1 MPGVIVV
8 VDEMGYKDLREFL
21 QKLEQEGQLVN
32 SHDEVMPEPDL
43 RAVARAA
50 IDLPDGPAVV
60 LDNVKG
66 YCGKQVA
73 LNVHGSWAN
82 HALMLGMSKDTSV
95 KEQFYELDRRWRKFP
110 GELQHITNA
119 PCQEVVVRDN
129 INLYELLPL
138 FRVNKYDGGFYLSK
152 ACVVTKD
159 LEDPDNIDKENVGVY
174 RLQVQG
180 PDTIGMQ
187 AMAFHDLG
195 IHLRKAEERN
205 QPLPVAI
212 CIGVHPALMFM
223 ACAAIP
229 YDQSEYKY
237 SAALN
242 GQPEILTKAITADL
256 DIPAYAEYVIE
267 GYVIPRQRF
276 PEGPFGEFP
285 GSYSGVRNQTR
296 IQVTAVTHRRNPI
309 FENLY
314 IGRPWTEHDYLIG
327 LSTSL
332 SVYRQVADTMP
343 EVVAVNATYQHGL
356 TIIVALKSKFGG
368 FAKSVAFRVASTNHG
383 ISYAKNIILVDAD
396 VDPFNLNEVM
406 TALSTRVRPEKDVM
420 IAANT
425 PGMPLD
431 PCSEPPG
438 MGGKLIIDATTP
450 VPPEQLMREVRMV
463 DHVADLDRFQDMLA
477 ALRGDKRG

>member
-1 MPGVIVV
+1 
-8 VDEMGYKDLREFL
+8 MGYRDLRDYLRTLEDEL
-21 QKLEQEGQLVN
+21 QLIRVGDKIL
-32 SHDEVMPEPDL
+32 PEPDV

-50 IDLPDGPAVV
+50 IDMPDGPAVL

-66 YCGKQVA
+66 YRGRKIA

-82 HALMLGMSKDTSV
+82 HALMLGLPKNTSV
-95 KEQFYELDRRWRKFP
+95 KEQYFELNRRWSKYP
-110 GELQHITNA
+110 GEIQHVKNA
-119 PCQEVVVRDN
+119 PCQEVVVRKN

-138 FRVNKYDGGFYLSK
+138 FRINKFDGGFYLSK

-159 LEDPDNIDKENVGVY
+159 IQDPQNFDKENVGVY

-180 PDTIGMQ
+180 PDTIGIQ
-187 AMAFHDLG
+187 ALAFHDIG
-195 IHLRKAEERN
+195 IHLRKAEEIN
-205 QPLPVAI
+205 EPLPVAI
-212 CIGVHPALMFM
+212 CIGVHPVLLFM

-242 GQPEILTKAITADL
+242 GQPEALTKAVTADL

-285 GSYSGVRNQTR
+285 GSYSGVRNQSR
-296 IQVTAVTHRRNPI
+296 IQVTAVTHRREPI

-332 SVYRQVADTMP
+332 SVARQIQDTMP

-356 TIIVALKSKFGG
+356 SVIVALRSKFGG
-368 FAKSVAFRVASTNHG
+368 YAKSVAFRVAATNHG

-396 VDPFNLNEVM
+396 VDPFNLTEVM
-406 TALSTRVRPEKDVM
+406 TALSTRVRPDKDVM
-420 IAANT
+420 VLANT

-438 MGGKLIIDATTP
+438 MGSKLVIDATTP
-450 VPPEQLMREVRMV
+450 VAPEPLMREVRMIDNV
-463 DHVADLDRFQDMLA
+463 SEAARFRDMLA
-477 ALRGDKRG
+477 ELRNITRLCSLITPPL

>member
-1 MPGVIVV
+1 
-8 VDEMGYKDLREFL
+8 MGYKDLREFL
-21 QKLEQEGQLVN
+21 QALEQAGQLI
-32 SHDEVMPEPDL
+32 HAHEEVWPEPDI
-43 RAVARAA
+43 RAIGRAA
-50 IDLPDGPAVV
+50 LDMPDGPAVIV
-60 LDNVKG
+60 ENIKG
-66 YCGKQVA
+66 YKGKRIA

-82 HALMLGMSKDTSV
+82 HALMMGMDKTASV
-95 KEQFYELDRRWRKFP
+95 KEQFHELSCRWRNYP
-110 GELQHITNA
+110 GELRHISDA
-119 PCQEVVVRDN
+119 PCQETIIREN

-138 FRVNKYDGGFYLSK
+138 FRINKFDGGFYLSK

-159 LEDPDNIDKENVGVY
+159 IDDPHNIDKENVGVY

-187 AMAFHDLG
+187 ALPFHDIG

-212 CIGVHPALMFM
+212 CLGVHPALMFM

-229 YDQSEYKY
+229 YDESEYKY
-237 SAALN
+237 AAALN
-242 GQPEILTKAITADL
+242 GQPEVLTKAVTTDL
-256 DIPAYAEYVIE
+256 DVPAYAEYVIE
-267 GYVIPRQRF
+267 GYVIPRERF

-296 IQVTAVTHRRNPI
+296 IKVTAVTYRRNPI

-332 SVYRQVADTMP
+332 SVYRQVKDTMP
-343 EVVAVNATYQHGL
+343 EVVAVNATFQHGL
-356 TIIVALKSKFGG
+356 SVIVSMKGKFGG
-368 FAKSVAFRVASTNHG
+368 YAKSVAFRVASTNHG
-383 ISYAKNIILVDAD
+383 ISYAKNIILVDDD
-396 VDPFNLNEVM
+396 VDPFDLNQVM
-406 TALSTRVRPEKDVM
+406 TAISTRVRPGKDV
-420 IAANT
+420 IVVNDT

-450 VPPEQLMREVRMV
+450 VLPEQLMREVRMV
-463 DHVADLDRFQDMLA
+463 DHVAEAIRFHGMLT
-477 ALRGDKRG
+477 ALRASNRRG